1 MGGRRHAQ
9 QRQNLV
15 LDMQNMDMTKGGNRL
30 VLEGQNMDKRTGQV
44 PATPN
49 LCGAQ

>member
-1 MGGRRHAQ
+1 MGGRRHDQ

-15 LDMQNMDMTKGGNRL
+15 LDMHNMDLRQGGNKL
-30 VLEGQNMDKRTGQV
+30 VLEGQNVDKRRGQV